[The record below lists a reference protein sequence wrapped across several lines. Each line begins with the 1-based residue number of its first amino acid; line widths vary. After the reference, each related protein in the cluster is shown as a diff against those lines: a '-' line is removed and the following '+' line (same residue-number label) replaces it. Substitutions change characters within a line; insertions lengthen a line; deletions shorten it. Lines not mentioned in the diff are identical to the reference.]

1 MQLRFTSALLILTIL
16 SGCETIPTGQE
27 RSANDQAISAD
38 EGTTG
43 EAPKDDTL
51 TPAFKPTE
59 EPSVKD
65 AEMPSGPVAPENTES
80 NSLPENADISQ
91 PELSTSPE
99 PLTPGPSPQPEAE
112 ADDGDE
118 NIDAPLSDDP
128 VAPKHPEKV
137 TAGWV
142 EWVCF
147 QPETIQLKA
156 KVDTGA
162 RTSSLH
168 AYDMIEFE
176 RDGNKW
182 VRFHVEH
189 QKSGELLE
197 IERPVVRYLKVI
209 QHEDEPQ
216 KRPVV
221 DMEIRMGRFHEKA
234 EFTLIDRS
242 NFVYQVL
249 VGRNFL
255 KGLVLVDCEETFLL
269 GKPCGKLK

>member
-1 MQLRFTSALLILTIL
+1 M
-16 SGCETIPTGQE
+16 
-27 RSANDQAISAD
+27 
-38 EGTTG
+38 
-43 EAPKDDTL
+43 
-51 TPAFKPTE
+51 
-59 EPSVKD
+59 
-65 AEMPSGPVAPENTES
+65 
-80 NSLPENADISQ
+80 
-91 PELSTSPE
+91 
-99 PLTPGPSPQPEAE
+99 
-112 ADDGDE
+112 
-118 NIDAPLSDDP
+118 SDDP

-221 DMEIRMGRFHEKA
+221 EMEIRMGPFHEKA

>member
-1 MQLRFTSALLILTIL
+1 MHLRFTSAVLILMIL
-16 SGCETIPTGQE
+16 SGCESIPGKQENAQNPEPLASEAGETEVIPTDTAPTE
-27 RSANDQAISAD
+27 PTPAPDEPANILPPD
-38 EGTTG
+38 EGTSGSTGTEKIESIEPEIPSG
-43 EAPKDDTL
+43 EAV
-51 TPAFKPTE
+51 
-59 EPSVKD
+59 SV
-65 AEMPSGPVAPENTES
+65 AVGTISEAQTES
-80 NSLPENADISQ
+80 ESS
-91 PELSTSPE
+91 
-99 PLTPGPSPQPEAE
+99 
-112 ADDGDE
+112 DGDE
-118 NIDAPLSDDP
+118 DIEAPVSDDP
-128 VAPKHPEKV
+128 VAPRHTEKV

-142 EWVCF
+142 EWVCL

-156 KVDTGA
+156 KIDTGA

-168 AYDMIEFE
+168 AYDMAEFE
-176 RDGNKW
+176 RDGDKW

-189 QKSGELLE
+189 QKTGELLE
-197 IERPVVRYLKVI
+197 IERPVIRYLKVI

-221 DMEIRMGRFHEKA
+221 EMEVRIGQFHEKA

>member
-27 RSANDQAISAD
+27 PSAKEQAISAD
-38 EGTTG
+38 TGKTG
-43 EAPKDDTL
+43 ETPKDDTL
-51 TPAFKPTE
+51 TPAPQPAE

-65 AEMPSGPVAPENTES
+65 AEMPSGPVAPENTD
-80 NSLPENADISQ
+80 PKTAPGKADVPQ
-91 PELSTSPE
+91 PEPSTNPAPVTPE
-99 PLTPGPSPQPEAE
+99 ASPQSEAE

-118 NIDAPLSDDP
+118 NIEAPLSDDP

-168 AYDMIEFE
+168 AYDLIEFE
-176 RDGNKW
+176 RDGKKW

-221 DMEIRMGRFHEKA
+221 EMEIRMGPFHEKA

>member
-1 MQLRFTSALLILTIL
+1 MHLRFTSAVLILMIL
-16 SGCETIPTGQE
+16 SGCESIPAGQSPSPE
-27 RSANDQAISAD
+27 PEPLASGS
-38 EGTTG
+38 G
-43 EAPKDDTL
+43 EMEKAPKDTAQEKTTVSPD
-51 TPAFKPTE
+51 
-59 EPSVKD
+59 EPSYISPPDNVSSK
-65 AEMPSGPVAPENTES
+65 AEEIQNTQEIVTDKPVEETVSVALEAIPVA
-80 NSLPENADISQ
+80 Q
-91 PELSTSPE
+91 PESES
-99 PLTPGPSPQPEAE
+99 S
-112 ADDGDE
+112 DGDE
-118 NIDAPLSDDP
+118 DIEAPVSDDP
-128 VAPKHPEKV
+128 VSPRHTEKV

-147 QPETIQLKA
+147 QPETIQLKG
-156 KVDTGA
+156 KIDTGA

-168 AYDMIEFE
+168 AYDMAEFE
-176 RDGNKW
+176 RDGKKW

-189 QKSGELLE
+189 QKTGELLE
-197 IERPVVRYLKVI
+197 VERPVVRFLKVI

-221 DMEIRMGRFHEKA
+221 EMEVRIGPFHEKA

>member
-1 MQLRFTSALLILTIL
+1 MHLRFTSAVLILMIL
-16 SGCETIPTGQE
+16 SGCESIPAGQSPSPE
-27 RSANDQAISAD
+27 PEPLASGSGEMEKAPKDTAQEKTTVSPDEPSYILPPD
-38 EGTTG
+38 EGTSEPTDAQKTESIEPDKHVEETVSVAL
-43 EAPKDDTL
+43 EAI
-51 TPAFKPTE
+51 
-59 EPSVKD
+59 
-65 AEMPSGPVAPENTES
+65 PVA
-80 NSLPENADISQ
+80 Q
-91 PELSTSPE
+91 PESES
-99 PLTPGPSPQPEAE
+99 S
-112 ADDGDE
+112 DGDE
-118 NIDAPLSDDP
+118 DIEAPVSDDP
-128 VAPKHPEKV
+128 VSPRHTEKV

-147 QPETIQLKA
+147 QPETIQLKG
-156 KVDTGA
+156 KIDTGA

-168 AYDMIEFE
+168 AYDMAEFE
-176 RDGNKW
+176 RDGKKW

-189 QKSGELLE
+189 QKTGELLE
-197 IERPVVRYLKVI
+197 VERPVVRFLKVI

-221 DMEIRMGRFHEKA
+221 EMEVRIGPFHEKA